1 MQLIIAEKPSVGRNI
16 AAIIGANKKNNGYF
30 EGNGYL
36 VSWCIGHLVGLVE
49 APKYDGRYSKWQ
61 RDDLPIIPKTWKY
74 SVFDNKK
81 MQFNILK
88 KLMNQSD
95 VESIIC
101 ATDAGRE
108 GELIFR
114 LVYDEAQ
121 CNKPFFRLWISSMEE
136 SAIKKGFENLQDGN
150 KFDPLYES
158 ALCRAK
164 ADWLIG
170 INATRLYSTIHG
182 KTLNVGRVQSPTLAM
197 VVDRQQKIQG
207 FIKEKYYM
215 VRLKFDGIEA
225 ISGQLNSQ
233 EKAEQIKNAC
243 QNKQAKC
250 VSLITERKTTA
261 PPKLFDLTSL
271 QRESNRLF
279 ELTAKQTLDSAQKLY
294 EQKLITYP
302 RTDSRFLTSD
312 MEDTVTKL
320 TPIVREFLSLETA
333 TPENVPQVINDKKVT
348 DHHAIIPTAEIAKV
362 KIDSL
367 DENTQKVLLLISSRL
382 ISALADRHEY
392 DSTTAV
398 FECEGQTFTTTGKT
412 IYKDG
417 FKALDPHFRKLLNLS
432 EKKANTADAAEMLPQ
447 INEGQVFDKIAVSV
461 TDHLTKPPV
470 PFTED
475 TLLSAMERAGV
486 DETDKNAERKGL
498 GTPATRAAIIEK
510 LVSGRFIE
518 RKGKQL
524 FPTASGEFLV
534 SILPKTLTSASLT
547 AEWENHLT
555 LISDSKMSPDEF
567 MGRIEGMVR
576 ELVANGGD
584 GK

>member
-498 GTPATRAAIIEK
+498 GT
-510 LVSGRFIE
+510 
-518 RKGKQL
+518 
-524 FPTASGEFLV
+524 
-534 SILPKTLTSASLT
+534 
-547 AEWENHLT
+547 
-555 LISDSKMSPDEF
+555 
-567 MGRIEGMVR
+567 
-576 ELVANGGD
+576 
-584 GK
+584 

>member
-1 MQLIIAEKPSVGRNI
+1 
-16 AAIIGANKKNNGYF
+16 
-30 EGNGYL
+30 
-36 VSWCIGHLVGLVE
+36 
-49 APKYDGRYSKWQ
+49 
-61 RDDLPIIPKTWKY
+61 
-74 SVFDNKK
+74 
-81 MQFNILK
+81 
-88 KLMNQSD
+88 
-95 VESIIC
+95 
-101 ATDAGRE
+101 
-108 GELIFR
+108 
-114 LVYDEAQ
+114 
-121 CNKPFFRLWISSMEE
+121 
-136 SAIKKGFENLQDGN
+136 
-150 KFDPLYES
+150 
-158 ALCRAK
+158 
-164 ADWLIG
+164 
-170 INATRLYSTIHG
+170 
-182 KTLNVGRVQSPTLAM
+182 
-197 VVDRQQKIQG
+197 
-207 FIKEKYYM
+207 
-215 VRLKFDGIEA
+215 
-225 ISGQLNSQ
+225 
-233 EKAEQIKNAC
+233 
-243 QNKQAKC
+243 
-250 VSLITERKTTA
+250 
-261 PPKLFDLTSL
+261 L

-312 MEDTVTKL
+312 MADTVTKL
-320 TPIVREFLSLETA
+320 TPVVREFLNMETA

-392 DSTTAV
+392 DSSTAV

-412 IYKDG
+412 IHKDG
-417 FKALDPHFRKLLNLS
+417 FKALDPHFRKLLDLS
-432 EKKANTADAAEMLPQ
+432 ERKTSTDAAEMLPQ
-447 INEGQVFDKIAVSV
+447 ISEGQVFDKTAVSV

-510 LVSGRFIE
+510 LVSGKFIE

-524 FPTASGEFLV
+524 LPTASGEFLV

-555 LISDSKMSPDEF
+555 LISDSKMSPDGF